1 METNQIYFN
10 AREIADKLGVSRS
23 GIYSLMKSSQFP
35 APIKIGRLSR
45 WKVTEVMQWLKA
57 REATNEAHA

>member
-10 AREIADKLGVSRS
+10 AREIAEKLGVSRS
-23 GIYSLMKSSQFP
+23 GIYSLMRSSHFP

-45 WKVTEVMQWLKA
+45 WKIAEVTQWLNS
-57 REATNEAHA
+57 REIANG